1 MQCLSKNLKVYL
13 PPSTASLDGDVGVV
27 FGEQH
32 LDSEDSHRGRGG
44 LLISFT
50 SLCFELLVQRW
61 GCLYHKF

>member
-44 LLISFT
+44 LLI
-50 SLCFELLVQRW
+50 
-61 GCLYHKF
+61 